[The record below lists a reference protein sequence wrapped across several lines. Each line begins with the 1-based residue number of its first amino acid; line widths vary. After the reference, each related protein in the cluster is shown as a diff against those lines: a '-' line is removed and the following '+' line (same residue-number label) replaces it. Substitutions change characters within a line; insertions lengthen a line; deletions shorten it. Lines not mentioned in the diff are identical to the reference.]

1 LFFQSES
8 GVIKTIIGGFEG
20 FGITMGSGLMSVFL
34 GIWFLFTCV
43 TYGAWI
49 PAGLFLPGIIIGC
62 GVGSF
67 YETLRV
73 NNLAWGQ
80 SYSVAPIIIGAGAML
95 SSYSRFTYSLVVVML
110 ETTSA
115 INLFIPM
122 MLAMGISRGVSSL
135 FTKSLYEIALV
146 SNQVPILH

>member
-1 LFFQSES
+1 
-8 GVIKTIIGGFEG
+8 
-20 FGITMGSGLMSVFL
+20 
-34 GIWFLFTCV
+34 
-43 TYGAWI
+43 
-49 PAGLFLPGIIIGC
+49 
-62 GVGSF
+62 
-67 YETLRV
+67 V

-80 SYSVAPIIIGAGAML
+80 SYSVAPIIIGAGAMI